1 MGRRPLGSVTR
12 WDPVTDDLLSAKKE
26 LTRPPAGDRQEV
38 LMAELGFD
46 PDDYGPLR
54 RAA

>member
-1 MGRRPLGSVTR
+1 MR